1 MTIPFL
7 NYFKKTATPKAPAAA
22 RTGNSSVDKLHG
34 ARLSKTVMP
43 NTTRTVAPREEF
55 ETVPPPS
62 PQPRVYSLGAKAP
75 AQLPP
80 AVALAL
86 EPTVERVI
94 SLELRD
100 IVGEVPAGWIRPVSD
115 SEATRRVLLK
125 AAEVEKGMASSRP
138 SVCLTSI
145 YNQVPEIFVRPVP
158 PSDQA
163 QVPLP
168 FQKVL
173 EQFNNAQT
181 RQDQSRDQ
189 TVPQLETPF
198 LRVTLE
204 DNSRFGIP
212 TAPVQI
218 CEKPLAN
225 MELATAE
232 TIAAAQPELF
242 CKPPPAPPAPIVPA
256 VPQLP
261 IVRAKDGSG
270 PVIKLPVEEL
280 TTDEEPASAPPAT
293 TAAATTAAAAAPT
306 RIPFKISPIGT
317 GAPAS
322 ERVPASRGASV
333 PTSDAAPA
341 RIPFKMAMPNESKPA
356 PAKAD
361 GPKISLA
368 LKPILMSLP
377 PFQLAG
383 DIKDVPEE
391 ARLEVPFSLVGP
403 QLISGRVTLKVEE
416 FANLLPEEFR
426 KFFSAEEINAPVA
439 LPLQEVLKNLP
450 AASLRMRDDQELQEK
465 GSDFQ
470 TPFAAKAAEDAKRFA
485 PPVAAKPLK
494 GLPQIVPDLKPAPAA
509 TPAAPKEELD
519 AKTVVADAAKMAGVK
534 ACAIMFGDGLSLAGN
549 LPGEF
554 QAEALC
560 AMGPSFLQR
569 LGDHLAATKLG
580 GLRSMTL
587 SCAKAAVTFFMHEN
601 LCLAAL
607 HAKEELSVEV
617 RERLDQIVQQLSKK
631 YSQPV

>member
-7 NYFKKTATPKAPAAA
+7 NYFKKTAAPKAQTAPG
-22 RTGNSSVDKLHG
+22 RSGNASIDKLHG

-43 NTTRTVAPREEF
+43 NSTRTVAPREEF
-55 ETVPPPS
+55 ETVPPPA

-75 AQLPP
+75 AELPP

-100 IVGEVPAGWIRPVSD
+100 IVGQVPAGWIRPVSD
-115 SEATRRVLLK
+115 SEASRRVLLK

-138 SVCLTSI
+138 SVGLTSI
-145 YNQVPEIFVRPVP
+145 YNQIPEIFVRPVP

-168 FQKVL
+168 FAKVL
-173 EQFNNAQT
+173 EQFSNAQT
-181 RQDQSRDQ
+181 RNDQSRDQ
-189 TVPQLETPF
+189 SVPQLETPF

-204 DNSRFGIP
+204 DNSRFGTP
-212 TAPVQI
+212 MAPVQI
-218 CEKPLAN
+218 CEKPLGN

-232 TIAAAQPELF
+232 NIAAAQPELF
-242 CKPPPAPPAPIVPA
+242 CKPLPPPPAPLASA

-261 IVRAKDGSG
+261 IVRSKDGSR

-280 TTDEEPASAPPAT
+280 PHEEMSSDPTAET
-293 TAAATTAAAAAPT
+293 TAPVASSAPT

-341 RIPFKMAMPNESKPA
+341 RIPFKLPLPNEFKAA
-356 PAKAD
+356 PAGD
-361 GPKISLA
+361 NGLKISLA
-368 LKPILMSLP
+368 LKPVLMSLP

-383 DIKDVPEE
+383 DLKDLPED
-391 ARLEVPFSLVGP
+391 ARFEVPFSLVES
-403 QLISGRVTLKVEE
+403 QLMSGRVTVKSEE
-416 FANLLPEEFR
+416 FANLLPTEFR
-426 KFFSAEEINAPVA
+426 NFFSAKEVNAPVS
-439 LPLQEVLKNLP
+439 LPLQDVLKNLP

-485 PPVAAKPLK
+485 APVPRKPLK
-494 GLPQIVPDLKPAPAA
+494 GLPQIVPTAPEAPVVAA
-509 TPAAPKEELD
+509 KEEPD
-519 AKTVVADAAKMAGVK
+519 AKTIVADAAKMAGVK
-534 ACAIMFGDGLSLAGN
+534 ACAIIFGDGLSLAGS
-549 LPGEF
+549 LPVEF
-554 QAEALC
+554 EAEGLC
-560 AMGPSFLQR
+560 AMAPSFLQR
-569 LGDHLAATKLG
+569 LADHLTSTKLG
-580 GLRSMTL
+580 GLRSMTV
-587 SCAKAAVTFFMHEN
+587 SCAKAAITFFMHEN
-601 LCLAAL
+601 LCLVAL
-607 HAKEELSVEV
+607 HTKEELTADV
-617 RERLDQIVQQLSKK
+617 RERLAQIVQQLSKK
-631 YSQPV
+631 YSKPV